1 MAKTGPIRN
10 VSVVSTGRVAI
21 RPQHV
26 ATDGSPAL
34 WWALTE
40 REWTP
45 PLPIN
50 VYVIERDDGLVLFDT
65 GQHRDSVTDPDYFPG
80 GPLRLLYRRLGR
92 PEVGPD
98 ETLTR
103 LMAGIG
109 YDVADVRL
117 AVISHLHHDHAGG
130 VAELPNAEIVVAADE
145 WKAMHGPLPAAR
157 GYFPRHIDL
166 PGVRWRTVSPEPSQD
181 PGLRPFGAA
190 HDLFGD
196 GSLMLLPTPGHTPG
210 SVSLLVRRPGR
221 APLLLAGDLAFD
233 LGCMAHERVPGVGKR
248 SQLLDSTRK
257 VNVLA
262 GHYPDLVVLPAHDPT
277 AAGRL
282 AGANRASRGPSR
294 VT

>member
-1 MAKTGPIRN
+1 MAKTGPIRK

-21 RPQHV
+21 RPQHI

-40 REWTP
+40 REWTQ

-50 VYVIERDDGLVLFDT
+50 VFVIERDDGLVLFDT
-65 GQHRDSVTDPDYFPG
+65 GQHRDSVTDPGYFPR
-80 GPLRLLYRRLGR
+80 GPLRLLYCRLGHA
-92 PEVGPD
+92 EIGPD
-98 ETLTR
+98 ETLTQ

-109 YDVADVRL
+109 CNVADVRL

-130 VAELPNAEIVVAADE
+130 LAELPNAEIVVAADE
-145 WKAMHGPLPAAR
+145 WKSMHDPLPATR

-181 PGLRPFGAA
+181 PGLRPFQAA

-196 GSLMLLPTPGHTPG
+196 GSLVLLPTPGHTPG
-210 SVSLLVRRPGR
+210 SVSLLVRRAGR
-221 APLLLAGDLAFD
+221 SPLLMVGDLAFD

-248 SQLLDSTRK
+248 SQSLDSTRK
-257 VNVLA
+257 VNGLA
-262 GHYPDLVVLPAHDPT
+262 RHHPGLVVLPAHDPT
-277 AAGRL
+277 AGGRL
-282 AGANRASRGPSR
+282 AAAGRSTAASAG
-294 VT
+294 